1 MACKIFH
8 FMYGMSSQPH
18 LAIDELHHFSRWAHC
33 TTLTNSIIF
42 QDGYPLVICYIA
54 TSIENGTFIV
64 DLPNHWKWWF
74 SIVMLVYQRVKHV
87 KTTNQ
92 SFFESQI
99 WHCIPPTAAMYTSEI
114 TTATGTCGCGVAH
127 EVMGYAEGT
136 VTPYFGWFSIHKWTS
151 FLGCVYQS
159 ATG

>member
-1 MACKIFH
+1 MWLVVSNMACKIFH
-8 FMYGMSSQPH
+8 FIYGMSSQPH

-74 SIVMLVYQRVKHV
+74 SIVNYVSFPEGKTCYC
-87 KTTNQ
+87 TTNQ

-127 EVMGYAEGT
+127 EVMGYAS
-136 VTPYFGWFSIHKWTS
+136 VHSDPLFWMVQHS
-151 FLGCVYQS
+151 
-159 ATG
+159 